1 MRGSRRGWGE
11 VGSTPFETKFNFGHR
26 VHSTESR
33 ENRDGNS
40 RRKMSLAVTR
50 SSSSSSPPSP
60 QPPTTTT
67 TITTITL
74 DDSTL
79 GRRLIRVEQ
88 VIYLF
93 ISFRYFSFGIFSKYR
108 VERSWLGFKNLYR
121 SNWREERLRDLFF
134 FFFCLRLTL
143 RNCSLEKGY
152 SSPGRKFG
160 EIYVRE
166 KWLSRVS
173 NIYTSLIEVE
183 KYGWKGGKE
192 WGRKGMRRV
201 SSFGKITVGLL
212 IDFIFFFTM
221 LALTSHLFIVDSWR
235 SRWQRAVGC

>member
-11 VGSTPFETKFNFGHR
+11 VGSSGTPFETKFNFGHR

-40 RRKMSLAVTR
+40 QRKMSLAVTR

-93 ISFRYFSFGIFSKYR
+93 VSFRYFSFGIFSKYR

-192 WGRKGMRRV
+192 WGGYRV
-201 SSFGKITVGLL
+201 SVKSRLGFW
-212 IDFIFFFTM
+212 FYFFFTM

>member
-11 VGSTPFETKFNFGHR
+11 VGSSGTPFETKFNFGHR

-40 RRKMSLAVTR
+40 QRKMSLAVTR

-93 ISFRYFSFGIFSKYR
+93 ISFRYFSFGIFSEYR
-108 VERSWLGFKNLYR
+108 VERSWLGFKKFISR
-121 SNWREERLRDLFF
+121 TDVRRDCGIFF
-134 FFFCLRLTL
+134 FFLLFETHFTKLLTWKRLFVTRSKIRGDIRSRKMIVARFEYL
-143 RNCSLEKGY
+143 HFTNR
-152 SSPGRKFG
+152 GR
-160 EIYVRE
+160 
-166 KWLSRVS
+166 
-173 NIYTSLIEVE
+173 EVWM
-183 KYGWKGGKE
+183 K
-192 WGRKGMRRV
+192 GRKGMGRV
-201 SSFGKITVGLL
+201 PSFGKITVGLL
-212 IDFIFFFTM
+212 ILFFFYDVGSYLSLVHRWFVTIS
-221 LALTSHLFIVDSWR
+221 LAKSRRLLTR
-235 SRWQRAVGC
+235 P